1 MTFSLSSLTDII
13 KWLWRNMRGLRL
25 QAILNTVLG
34 MSLVLVDLAFVWATK
49 LAVDIATA
57 NETRYSLNQ
66 AIILLV
72 LIIVVQIAL
81 GVSNRWITATLG
93 VRAQNRMQE
102 RFFNRLLSSDWMGV
116 RKYHSGDLLN
126 RMMRDVSDVVTFLT
140 NTLPSFVSTVVQ
152 FFGAYIFLYFLDS
165 RLALLVVVIL
175 PVFLVLAKL
184 YVRRM
189 RQLTHEVRQTE
200 SQVQSIIQESV
211 QYSLVIKTLQRVA
224 FVVDRLVD
232 THRILRAQVV
242 RRTIYS
248 SVSSTLIN
256 AGFATGYIVTFVWG
270 VTSLRDGLITYGA
283 LLAFIQLVSQIQ
295 YPIRA
300 LTRFI
305 PTFIST
311 FTAAERLI
319 EVEGVAVEACEASAE
334 SFVGKRVG
342 IEVSDVTYS
351 YTPTSRKV
359 LDNFSC
365 AFPAGSVTA
374 IVGETGA
381 GKTTLIRLLL
391 SLITP
396 VSGRV
401 TLRVDGVG
409 REVSPALRS
418 AYAYV
423 PQGNTLLSG
432 TVRYN
437 LLLGNPEATE
447 EMMRCVLRVADA
459 GFILDLPQ
467 SIDTMCSEFGGG
479 LSEGQAQR
487 ICIAR
492 ALLRDCPIML
502 FDECTAALDT
512 DTEARVIA
520 NIVEFAK
527 GRTIIF
533 ITHRPAV
540 LRYCTQQIVIGAT
553 D

>member
-72 LIIVVQIAL
+72 LIIVVQIAI

-295 YPIRA
+295 SPIRA

-401 TLRVDGVG
+401 ALRVDGVG